1 MRPGGKG
8 GPEDIINTGSLDL
21 ARKIIPTNTKSAQEN
36 NNNNEILLARC
47 AEGIDYIAKT
57 MAPLSEV
64 INSGN
69 MMVAEAV
76 SKSGGPTNLTP
87 HEPQLEMNKV

>member
-1 MRPGGKG
+1 MA
-8 GPEDIINTGSLDL
+8 E
-21 ARKIIPTNTKSAQEN
+21 KITTAEREN
-36 NNNNEILLARC
+36 QSSENNNEILLARC
-47 AEGIDYIAKT
+47 AEGIDYIAKS

-69 MMVAEAV
+69 MMVAETV

-87 HEPQLEMNKV
+87 HEPQLEMNQV